1 MPNMPKLPFAFPDFV
16 KYPLQGMLYLLLGY
30 FVYKEFTKKDEC
42 ADLRVT
48 VKAQA
53 LRIVE
58 VEKRNDDLTWAIAV
72 KSGIIDE
79 LRSKKDSTTKESKNE
94 NN

>member
-1 MPNMPKLPFAFPDFV
+1 MKLPFAFPDFV

-42 ADLRVT
+42 ADLRAT
-48 VKAQA
+48 NQAQSI
-53 LRIVE
+53 RIVDLE
-58 VEKRNDDLTWAIAV
+58 QQKDDLTWAIAV

-79 LRSKKDSTTKESKNE
+79 LKSKKDSTTRTTKNE
-94 NN
+94 NR

>member
-1 MPNMPKLPFAFPDFV
+1 MPNMKLPFAFPDFV

-42 ADLRVT
+42 ADLRET
-48 VKAQA
+48 VKYQSG
-53 LRIVE
+53 RIE
-58 VEKRNDDLTWAIAV
+58 DLEQQKDDLTWAMAV

-79 LRSKKDSTTKESKNE
+79 LKSKRDSTTRRTKNE

>member
-1 MPNMPKLPFAFPDFV
+1 MPNMKLPFAFPDFV

-48 VKAQA
+48 NQAQA
-53 LRIVE
+53 IRIVDLE
-58 VEKRNDDLTWAIAV
+58 QQKDDLTWAIAV

-79 LRSKKDSTTKESKNE
+79 LKSKKDSTTKESKNE
-94 NN
+94 KR